1 MENLSN
7 ANSRFA
13 LDLLRRF
20 SETNPTGNVFFS
32 PVSISAALAMVL
44 LGARGNT
51 EAQVLKVIDFFFG
64 GTLHL
69 DEVEDVHSRFQ
80 ALTMDINRSNAPYL
94 LRLAS
99 RLFGEKSY
107 SFL

>member
-1 MENLSN
+1 MENLRN

-20 SETNPTGNVFFS
+20 NETNPAGNVFFS
-32 PVSISAALAMVL
+32 PASVSAALAMVL
-44 LGARGNT
+44 LGAKGNT
-51 EAQVLKVIDFFFG
+51 EAQVLK
-64 GTLHL
+64 TLHF

-94 LRLAS
+94 LRLAN

>member
-1 MENLSN
+1 MENLHN

-20 SETNPTGNVFFS
+20 NETNPTGNVFFS
-32 PVSISAALAMVL
+32 PVSVSSALAMVL
-44 LGARGNT
+44 LGAKGNT
-51 EAQVLKVIDFFFG
+51 EAQVLK
-64 GTLHL
+64 TLHF
-69 DEVEDVHSRFQ
+69 DKVEDIHSKFQ
-80 ALTMDINRSNAPYL
+80 TLTMDINRSNAPYL
-94 LRLAS
+94 LRLAN

>member
-1 MENLSN
+1 MESLHN

-20 SETNPTGNVFFS
+20 HETNPRGNVFFS
-32 PVSISAALAMVL
+32 PVSVSAAMAMVL
-44 LGARGNT
+44 LGAKGNT
-51 EAQVLKVIDFFFG
+51 ETQVLK
-64 GTLHL
+64 TLHF
-69 DEVEDVHSRFQ
+69 DKVEDTHSRFQ
-80 ALTMDINRSNAPYL
+80 ALTTDINRSNAPYL
-94 LRLAS
+94 LRLAN

>member
-7 ANSRFA
+7 ANNRFA

-20 SETNPTGNVFFS
+20 SEANPTGNIFFS
-32 PVSISAALAMVL
+32 PVSISAALGMVL

-51 EAQVLKVIDFFFG
+51 EAQVLK
-64 GTLHL
+64 TLHL
-69 DEVEDVHSRFQ
+69 DKVEDVHSRFR
-80 ALTMDINRSNAPYL
+80 ALITDINRSNVPYF

-99 RLFGEKSY
+99 RLYGEKSY

>member
-1 MENLSN
+1 MESLRN

-20 SETNPTGNVFFS
+20 NETNPRGNVFFS
-32 PVSISAALAMVL
+32 PVSVSAALAMVL
-44 LGARGNT
+44 LGAKGNT
-51 EAQVLKVIDFFFG
+51 EAQLLT
-64 GTLHL
+64 TLYF
-69 DEVEDVHSRFQ
+69 DGVEAVHSRFQ
-80 ALTMDINRSNAPYL
+80 TLTRDINRHDAPYL
-94 LRLAS
+94 LRLAN

>member
-1 MENLSN
+1 MEKLCN

-20 SETNPTGNVFFS
+20 NETNPTGNVFFS
-32 PVSISAALAMVL
+32 PVSVSAALAMVL
-44 LGARGNT
+44 LGAKGNT
-51 EAQVLKVIDFFFG
+51 EAQMLK
-64 GTLHL
+64 TLHF
-69 DEVEDVHSRFQ
+69 DQVEDSHSSFQ
-80 ALTMDINRSNAPYL
+80 ALSAAINRSNAPYL

-99 RLFGEKSY
+99 RLFGEQSY

>member
-1 MENLSN
+1 MENLCN

-13 LDLLRRF
+13 LDLFRRF
-20 SETNPTGNVFFS
+20 SEASITGNIFFS
-32 PVSISAALAMVL
+32 PVSVSAALAMVL
-44 LGARGNT
+44 LGAKGNT
-51 EAQVLKVIDFFFG
+51 EAQLLK
-64 GTLHL
+64 TLHF
-69 DEVEDVHSRFQ
+69 DKVEDTHSRFQ
-80 ALTMDINRSNAPYL
+80 TLTMDINRSNAPYL

>member
-20 SETNPTGNVFFS
+20 SEANPTGNVFFS
-32 PVSISAALAMVL
+32 PISISAALAMVL
-44 LGARGNT
+44 LGAKGNT
-51 EAQVLKVIDFFFG
+51 EAQVLK
-64 GTLHL
+64 TLHL
-69 DEVEDVHSRFQ
+69 DKVEDVHSRFQ